1 MVSLNKIMIIGNLG
15 ADPEMRYTSQG
26 IPVTNFRIAV
36 NFVRNNPNGE
46 RQEETEWFRVEAWR
60 QLAELCNQYLTKGRR
75 AFVEGRFRSRQ
86 WQGNDGQTR
95 TSNEIVA
102 DRVLFLDRPRRVRS
116 SRRRPWLRPRG
127 ATRGPGR
134 PPVLA

>member
-102 DRVLFLDRPRRVRS
+102 DRVLFLDRPGGS
-116 SRRRPWLRPRG
+116 GTPGDDPG
-127 ATRGPGR
+127 FDPGGPPGD
-134 PPVLA
+134 PDDLPF

>member
-15 ADPEMRYTSQG
+15 TDPEMRYTSQG

-102 DRVLFLDRPRRVRS
+102 DRVLFLDRPGGS
-116 SRRRPWLRPRG
+116 GTPGDDPG
-127 ATRGPGR
+127 FDPGGPPGD
-134 PPVLA
+134 PDDLPF

>member
-1 MVSLNKIMIIGNLG
+1 MVSLNRITVIGNLG
-15 ADPEMRYTSQG
+15 SDPEMRYTSQG
-26 IPVTNFRIAV
+26 VPVTNFRIAV
-36 NFVRNNPNGE
+36 NYRRTDASGE

-75 AFVEGRFRSRQ
+75 AYVEGRFRSRE

-102 DRVLFLDRPRRVRS
+102 DRVLFLDRPG
-116 SRRRPWLRPRG
+116 G
-127 ATRGPGR
+127 AEPGGEM
-134 PPVLA
+134 PDADANTTDPDDLPF

>member
-1 MVSLNKIMIIGNLG
+1 MVSLNKIMVIGNLG
-15 ADPEMRYTSQG
+15 ADPEMRYTPQG

-36 NFVRNNPNGE
+36 NFFRNDANGE
-46 RQEETEWFRVEAWR
+46 RQKDTEWFRVEAWR

-102 DRVLFLDRPRRVRS
+102 DRVLFLDRPGGS
-116 SRRRPWLRPRG
+116 G
-127 ATRGPGR
+127 APGDDPDFDPGGPAGD
-134 PPVLA
+134 PDDLPF